1 MHSIYFYRDQDGDT
15 YGNVADFVTNYTG
28 IAPTG
33 YVSNSTDCNDN
44 NSNVNPGAVE
54 ICGNGIDDNC
64 NGQIDETTL
73 QTSSLAGVIT
83 CVGGTTT
90 VECRQQVVP
99 DHIQV
104 QVCSPL
110 GQVATIS
117 R

>member
-44 NSNVNPGAVE
+44 NSMLIPVLLKFVE
-54 ICGNGIDDNC
+54 MVL
-64 NGQIDETTL
+64 T
-73 QTSSLAGVIT
+73 IT
-83 CVGGTTT
+83 
-90 VECRQQVVP
+90 
-99 DHIQV
+99 
-104 QVCSPL
+104 
-110 GQVATIS
+110 ATG